1 VYCPPS
7 GSSVSK
13 GVSVSSAWYIGVEDG
28 EVEVDLDGEEY
39 FSPEEALRLAA
50 AIQNA
55 AEEARRQ

>member
-1 VYCPPS
+1 
-7 GSSVSK
+7 
-13 GVSVSSAWYIGVEDG
+13 VSSAWYIGVEDG